1 MALIKTPEDIDA
13 IIVGG
18 KRLGEVLER
27 LIPFVVPGVSTE
39 ELNAYAMEWIEEKG
53 DKASFHG
60 YTPEGAPRPYP
71 AALCVSVNEEV
82 VHGIPN
88 ENPRILKDG
97 DIVTLD
103 CGLIHKGRFVDSA
116 LSLPVGNVEQR
127 YLDLMSA
134 TQASLEAAIRVVMP
148 GNHVGDIGA
157 AVIDSVQD
165 SPFGIVQELGGHG
178 VGHAVHEEPYIPN
191 VGDVGDGEELLEGM
205 VIAIEP
211 ILVEG
216 SPRVKLL
223 KDGYTYVTK
232 DGGRAAH
239 FEHTMV
245 VTSDGPRV
253 VTRRPSEL

>member
-1 MALIKTPEDIDA
+1 MAMIKTQEDIDA

-27 LIPFVVPGVSTE
+27 LVPFVVPGVSAET
-39 ELNAYAMEWIEEKG
+39 LNAYAMEWIEEKG

-60 YTPEGAPRPYP
+60 YTPDGAPRPYP

-88 ENPRILKDG
+88 ENPRILVDG

-116 LSLPVGNVEQR
+116 LSLPVGTVKPE
-127 YLDLMSA
+127 YIELMRV
-134 TQASLEAAIRVVMP
+134 TQASLEAAIRAVKP

-157 AVIDSVQD
+157 AIIDAAND
-165 SPFGIVQELGGHG
+165 TPFGIVQELGGHG

-191 VGDVGDGEELLEGM
+191 VGDAGEGEELLEGM

-211 ILVEG
+211 ILVAG
-216 SPRVKLL
+216 SPKVKLL
-223 KDGYTYVTK
+223 KDGYTYATR

-245 VTSDGPRV
+245 VTNDGARV